1 MEAPTQQPSTDGND
15 IAAFKKFD
23 AYPWIKD
30 RSFLQ
35 GLVAMLGPL
44 SNGFER
50 QKALGISLQAR
61 VWWYKSRFNIDID
74 RSAYE
79 NYLLSSSSSSS
90 APAHSQIPNS
100 PVDAQL
106 VDKLAEIQQ
115 LMGTTPASAS
125 DDDLPA
131 WQVQAPKVDLL
142 KKADDGDANGAE
154 RGADGTAPYPERFN
168 AIIELI
174 TNGKPIPG
182 IKEVPNT
189 VVRQPGIS
197 PIGKMQAP
205 QKPWEKKQQ
214 QQAAAANPVTT
225 EVLIDREFPPISAF
239 EEEAEQQQAQ
249 PQKMDP

>member
-1 MEAPTQQPSTDGND
+1 MEIPTQQPSTGGND
-15 IAAFKKFD
+15 VAAFKKFD

-61 VWWYKSRFNIDID
+61 VWWYKSRFSIDID

-79 NYLLSSSSSSS
+79 NYLLPSSSPSTPS
-90 APAHSQIPNS
+90 HSQIPNS

-115 LMGTTPASAS
+115 LMGTTPVSAS

-142 KKADDGDANGAE
+142 KKADDGDADGAE
-154 RGADGTAPYPERFN
+154 RGANGNAPYPERFN

-174 TNGKPIPG
+174 TNGTPVPG
-182 IKEVPNT
+182 IKEIPNT

-214 QQAAAANPVTT
+214 QAAAANLVTS
-225 EVLIDREFPPISAF
+225 EVMIDREFPPLPP
-239 EEEAEQQQAQ
+239 EDEDQEHQRDQ
-249 PQKMDP
+249 PQKMGA